1 MKNILRRLGMLN
13 DQDIPNQKGKVASL
27 MQGCDELLLT
37 EIIFQGTLRN
47 LDARQIVV
55 ILSMFI
61 NEEQMNGDKKK
72 VQVTDKEIIDI
83 YYQIDNIHKNF
94 QKIYQEEYQEDYE
107 KCV

>member
-1 MKNILRRLGMLN
+1 M
-13 DQDIPNQKGKVASL
+13 
-27 MQGCDELLLT
+27 
-37 EIIFQGTLRN
+37 
-47 LDARQIVV
+47 DARQIVV

-94 QKIYQEEYQEDYE
+94 QKIYQEEY
-107 KCV
+107 